1 MELTSCLSELKTKIH
16 MNYNDSCKINRGIG
30 MNDRSAKRDL
40 QGLRKE
46 IFDEFQVQEIER
58 DKIIKDNKQACLDR
72 ENDTYSRLE
81 ATLREYVKVK
91 SKEEQM
97 MMKAWVKDV
106 TNEVVQNNTNELRGW
121 F

>member
-1 MELTSCLSELKTKIH
+1 M
-16 MNYNDSCKINRGIG
+16 
-30 MNDRSAKRDL
+30 
-40 QGLRKE
+40 
-46 IFDEFQVQEIER
+46 
-58 DKIIKDNKQACLDR
+58 DR
-72 ENDTYSRLE
+72 EHDTYSRLE
-81 ATLREYVKVK
+81 TTLREYVKVK